1 MKNKLNR
8 KKLSIAILIIVF
20 IIAIIILSQ
29 TICKN
34 NIELI
39 GLSAQGP
46 RQMMGYIIRTK
57 NDKTII
63 IDGGTIDDT
72 TNLMKYIGQY
82 NNKVD
87 YWFITHAHDD
97 HVGAFT
103 EIANNTDVQIDNIYI
118 SLNEYEWYEQNE
130 PSRAEF
136 SKKVIDTVNSKKRKE
151 NVHIPQ
157 INEKIQIDGIEV
169 EILGIRNPE
178 ITENPG
184 NEQSM
189 VIKFNTGKQS
199 LLILGDTGEKSSE
212 KLLKT
217 QKEKLRSDI
226 VQMAHHGQA
235 GATKELYEAVQP
247 KICLW
252 PTPEWLWNNDAGN
265 GKGSGQWETLET
277 RKWMEDLN
285 VETNYVAKDG
295 DYTINLK

>member
-1 MKNKLNR
+1 MKNKLN
-8 KKLSIAILIIVF
+8 KNIFIIVLFIVLIIS
-20 IIAIIILSQ
+20 ITLLSL
-29 TICKN
+29 TIRQKD
-34 NIELI
+34 IELI
-39 GLSAQGP
+39 GLSAQGT

-63 IDGGTIDDT
+63 IDGGTTDDT
-72 TNLMKYIGQY
+72 ANLMKYIGKY

-130 PSRAEF
+130 HSRVEF
-136 SKKVIDTVNSKKRKE
+136 SKKVIDTINSEKRKE

-157 INEKIQIDGIEV
+157 INEKIQIDGIEA

-178 ITENPG
+178 ITENSG

-189 VIKFNTGKQS
+189 VIKFDTGKQS
-199 LLILGDTGEKSSE
+199 LLILGDTGERSSE

-217 QKEKLRSDI
+217 QKEKLKSDI

-235 GATKELYEAVQP
+235 GATKELYEVIQP

-252 PTPEWLWNNDAGN
+252 PTPEWLWNNDAGT
-265 GKGSGQWETLET
+265 GKGSGQWKTLET
-277 RKWMEDLN
+277 RKWMEDLK
-285 VETNYVAKDG
+285 VQTNYISKDG
-295 DYTINLK
+295 DYTIKLK